1 MNFYGQLI
9 SCHDHL
15 WSNEF
20 AVPCNGFW
28 LFFSPRQSIFSP
40 KFAAAYVALYRRFE
54 PLATS
59 FVRPRFLDNHT
70 STPLIFFRLIFHQI
84 QSSTTLNYPFFQAT

>member
-70 STPLIFFRLIFHQI
+70 STPLIFFRNQG
-84 QSSTTLNYPFFQAT
+84 